1 VNCQRPQIL
10 SAAAIDQEVMTNGT
24 VKFFNSAKGFG
35 FITPDGGGKDVF
47 IPATSI
53 TSSGI
58 PGLKAG
64 QRVSFETE
72 PDSKGPKAV
81 KLAVLAEPPRI
92 VPPTAPPIVKER
104 PAQDAGRLTV
114 YLDPESE
121 ESDIVLDTLRAA
133 GHEPRI
139 VDYIATP
146 PTKDELRNLSMLL
159 RDADQSL
166 ARKYDHMFHELR
178 LDDRFISENEFWTAI
193 AEHPS
198 LINGPVLTNDSKAR
212 VCRTENAV
220 RSFLGIDTPREAKV
234 AAKPKG
240 VPERLAGFVKTGTM
254 PAPVLKK
261 EASEKPA
268 EAKKEAKEEA
278 KQESLPV
285 EKPRPK
291 TDAAVGKKA
300 KPQPPIKAKAKTA
313 TKTEAKPK
321 VAAKPKKAVK
331 SPAKKAQRAGA

>member
-1 VNCQRPQIL
+1 
-10 SAAAIDQEVMTNGT
+10 MTNGT

-92 VPPTAPPIVKER
+92 VPAVAPTVVKER
-104 PAQDAGRLTV
+104 PAQDTGRLTV

-133 GHEPRI
+133 GHEPRV

-212 VCRTENAV
+212 VCRTESAV
-220 RSFLGIDTPREAKV
+220 RSFLGIDTPREAK
-234 AAKPKG
+234 ATAKPKG
-240 VPERLAGFVKTGTM
+240 VPERLASFVKTGAM

-261 EASEKPA
+261 ETSEKPE
-268 EAKKEAKEEA
+268 EAKKEATEEQSFPA
-278 KQESLPV
+278 
-285 EKPRPK
+285 EKTRPK
-291 TDAAVGKKA
+291 ADAAVGKKA
-300 KPQPPIKAKAKTA
+300 KPQPQPKTKAKTA
-313 TKTEAKPK
+313 VKAEAKPK
-321 VAAKPKKAVK
+321 AVVKPKKVARK
-331 SPAKKAQRAGA
+331 AAPAKKAQRA

>member
-1 VNCQRPQIL
+1 
-10 SAAAIDQEVMTNGT
+10 MTNGT

-92 VPPTAPPIVKER
+92 VPAAAPTAVRER
-104 PAQDAGRLTV
+104 PVQDTGRLTV

-133 GHEPRI
+133 GHEPRL

-198 LINGPVLTNDSKAR
+198 LINGPVLTNDNKAR
-212 VCRTENAV
+212 VCRTESAV
-220 RSFLGIDTPREAKV
+220 RSFLGIDTPREAKA

-240 VPERLAGFVKTGTM
+240 VPERLASFVKTGAM

-261 EASEKPA
+261 EAGEKPQD
-268 EAKKEAKEEA
+268 AKEE
-278 KQESLPV
+278 ESIPA
-285 EKPRPK
+285 EKTHPK
-291 TDAAVGKKA
+291 ADAAVAKKA
-300 KPQPPIKAKAKTA
+300 KPQPQIKPKVKAVA
-313 TKTEAKPK
+313 KTEAK
-321 VAAKPKKAVK
+321 AGAKTKKAAK
-331 SPAKKAQRAGA
+331 SPAKKTQRA